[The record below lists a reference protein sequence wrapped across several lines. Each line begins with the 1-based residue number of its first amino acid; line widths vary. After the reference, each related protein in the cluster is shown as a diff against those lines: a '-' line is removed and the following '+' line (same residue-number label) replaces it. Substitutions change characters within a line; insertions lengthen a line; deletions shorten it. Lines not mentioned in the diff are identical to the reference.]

1 MIARHPA
8 HRPVAAALLLL
19 ALLVRGLVPAG
30 WIPMVGADGAGLVI
44 CSSAGATAAPAGIF
58 LPGEQQAPV
67 ADHSPCAF
75 AGLGTPLLPAAFP
88 LAFSFAAILL
98 STAPATG
105 PPAAPAS
112 PRDNLRPPAQAP
124 PTLR

>member
-1 MIARHPA
+1 MISRPNA
-8 HRPVAAALLLL
+8 HHRLAAALLLL
-19 ALLVRGLVPAG
+19 ALLLRGLVPTG
-30 WIPMVGADGAGLVI
+30 WMPMVGADGAGLVI
-44 CSSAGATAAPAGIF
+44 CSSAGATAAPDDIF

-75 AGLGTPLLPAAFP
+75 AGLGTPLLPTAFP

-98 STAPATG
+98 TTAPATG

-112 PRDNLRPPAQAP
+112 PRDRLRPPAQAP